1 MSIFLGIFLRRIF
14 IAVIPMTDRLKVAA
28 AQPVFTDTG
37 AFVFYQFSKRKLSR
51 TPLWCVTYVRTDS
64 RVYTQR
70 YISALKPMHKSR
82 KKPAQN

>member
-1 MSIFLGIFLRRIF
+1 MSVCLGIFLRTIF
-14 IAVIPMTDRLKVAA
+14 IAVIPMADRVKVAA
-28 AQPVFTDTG
+28 AQSVFTDTE

-70 YISALKPMHKSR
+70 YISALKSMHES
-82 KKPAQN
+82 KKASS